1 MSHVLTPVRH
11 SSRTCGDTAMG
22 QEPDARWRHALGAFY
37 TPSQTLVHP
46 RSRLIRHAAYHL
58 ATGVITLCASL
69 CCGFSLSLS
78 HTKKRKPNRG
88 GPPSMPRP
96 CVSGKLFNHTSLAGF
111 YCINEQRH
119 ANFIRGHRAARI
131 HNSRIY
137 LPTKPTEK
145 EL

>member
-58 ATGVITLCASL
+58 ATGVKTLCASL
-69 CCGFSLSLS
+69 CCAFSLSLS
-78 HTKKRKPNRG
+78 HTKKK
-88 GPPSMPRP
+88 
-96 CVSGKLFNHTSLAGF
+96 TQ
-111 YCINEQRH
+111 QR
-119 ANFIRGHRAARI
+119 RAAI
-131 HNSRIY
+131 NAETLCVWETVQPY
-137 LPTKPTEK
+137 LTD
-145 EL
+145 